1 MSDKSD
7 TVQNKTLVLSYKH
20 VWFRAKQAV
29 EAPPEI
35 HQQLKKYYKKHT
47 EVIQPFDTQYNNI
60 DGENTPIEQ
69 IKILHYSDMGTQFSH
84 KISFPRLEREGR
96 KHWFDGTVMPHPR
109 QDLQALFERLYQE
122 ALDAGYSLDNYRMQQ
137 VFGAFPKYSQK
148 TYSGNSVTRPKH
160 WWKRL
165 FRKKAKA

>member
-1 MSDKSD
+1 
-7 TVQNKTLVLSYKH
+7 
-20 VWFRAKQAV
+20 
-29 EAPPEI
+29 
-35 HQQLKKYYKKHT
+35 
-47 EVIQPFDTQYNNI
+47 
-60 DGENTPIEQ
+60 
-69 IKILHYSDMGTQFSH
+69 MGTQFSH